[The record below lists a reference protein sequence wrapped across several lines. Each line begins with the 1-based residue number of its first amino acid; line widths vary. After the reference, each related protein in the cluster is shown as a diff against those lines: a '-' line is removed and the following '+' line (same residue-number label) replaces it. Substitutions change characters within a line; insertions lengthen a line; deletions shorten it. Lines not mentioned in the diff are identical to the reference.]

1 MTCDVAVIGAG
12 IVGAACAYEL
22 AQTGLRVVIVDPNAI
37 GAGATNL
44 SYGSLCLLDQTPAQF
59 TLTRYGLALWDKL
72 VEFLPP
78 DCEYRRCGT
87 VWLAFDQNQSQ
98 ELLLKGDVLNRQG
111 IRAEYLNPRQI
122 AEAEPGVSAVAAGGL
137 LIPGDSWLRA
147 SRAAEFLFQLAAKKG
162 AKHLR
167 QQVAGLA
174 HHELLLKDGSSLFA
188 GSIVNAAGNDAPSI
202 TPELPLSYVK
212 SHILMV
218 ESQAVC
224 ARHQLSAIASEQPAE
239 VEGQVRFVAY
249 QKESAANSA
258 AEVWIGS
265 SVQPVASAAASLQ
278 VEPKL
283 VAHMLRRAIEI
294 VPAIGR
300 ARPLR
305 SWTGLRVKTA
315 DGLPLIGRLPGD
327 ENIFAAAAHNAFGA
341 SAALATAKLIAAEIL
356 CQTTEIDPKPYLP
369 ERFKKKDQS
378 LYAKQT

>member
-1 MTCDVAVIGAG
+1 
-12 IVGAACAYEL
+12 
-22 AQTGLRVVIVDPNAI
+22 VVIVDPNAM

-59 TLTRYGLALWDKL
+59 ALTRYGLALWDKL

-87 VWLAFDQNQSQ
+87 VWLAFDHNQSR
-98 ELLLKGDVLNRQG
+98 ELLAKSDILNRQG
-111 IRAEYLNPRQI
+111 IRAESLNPRQI

-137 LIPGDSWLRA
+137 LVPGDSWLRA

-162 AKHLR
+162 ARHLR
-167 QQVAGLA
+167 QQVVALA

-202 TPELPLSYVK
+202 TPELPLTYVK
-212 SHILMV
+212 SHILVV
-218 ESQAVC
+218 ESPAVC
-224 ARHQLSAIASEQPAE
+224 TRHQLSAAASEQPPD
-239 VEGQVRFVAY
+239 VEGKVRFVAY
-249 QKESAANSA
+249 QKEAGANNA

-265 SVQPVASAAASLQ
+265 SVQPAPGPSASRQ
-278 VEPKL
+278 VESKL
-283 VAHMLRRAIEI
+283 VAFMLRRAIEI

-305 SWTGLRVKTA
+305 SWTGLRARTA

-327 ENIFAAAAHNAFGA
+327 DSLFVAAAHNAYGA
-341 SAALATAKLIAAEIL
+341 STALATARLIAAELL
-356 CQTTEIDPKPYLP
+356 CQTPEIDPSPYLP
-369 ERFKKKDQS
+369 DRFKKDQS